1 MPTVFIYIN
10 PFFTV
15 FETSGDS
22 PPQRWTTGAATE
34 PAALAVDQGDG
45 LWDISFIGMIAN
57 GAEPF
62 EAGVDPVFRVFHQ
75 NRGVF
80 TGASI
85 TTLNGSAVTSCED
98 PPTVTDSGT
107 ALDYAGTAL
116 DYAGS
121 SGDDAGSSCDDA
133 GSSCDDA
140 GSSCDDAGTSF
151 HHAQAPTT
159 TIDVSASSTLP
170 ETGVGDAARISAPL
184 GLALL
189 LAGVAA
195 LGGAAL
201 IGDRR
206 RRQ

>member
-1 MPTVFIYIN
+1 MPTVFIYTN

-22 PPQRWTTGAATE
+22 PPQRWTTAAATE

-98 PPTVTDSGT
+98 PPTVTTQAPPST
-107 ALDYAGTAL
+107 TQAPPSTTQAPPVTTQAPPVTTQ
-116 DYAGS
+116 APPS
-121 SGDDAGSSCDDA
+121 
-133 GSSCDDA
+133 
-140 GSSCDDAGTSF
+140 TT
-151 HHAQAPTT
+151 QAPTT